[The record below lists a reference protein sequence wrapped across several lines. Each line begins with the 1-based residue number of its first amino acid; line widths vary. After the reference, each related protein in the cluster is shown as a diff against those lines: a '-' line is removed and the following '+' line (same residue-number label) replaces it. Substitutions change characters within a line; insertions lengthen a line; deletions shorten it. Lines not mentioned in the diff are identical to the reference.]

1 MNPFGELNVSYHIAG
16 NSKWILTSA
25 VGDIFE
31 LSGSGHFL
39 IPNIVNAE
47 FTLVKSEISVEP
59 VIFGLQG
66 SYPNPFNPSTTIN
79 YSVETGGLTSL
90 IVYDMMGREIKSLV
104 SGYLTPNHYSVV
116 WNGKDNADRQVPS
129 GIYLYRLTSGKFTD
143 MKKVMLMK

>member
-1 MNPFGELNVSYHIAG
+1 MDSDFCI
-16 NSKWILTSA
+16 
-25 VGDIFE
+25 GDIFE

-47 FTLVKSEISVEP
+47 FTLVKSEISIEP
-59 VIFGLQG
+59 VMYGLQG

-79 YSVETGGLTSL
+79 YSVETEGLTSL

-129 GIYLYRLTSGKFTD
+129 GIYLYRLTSGEFTD